1 MSIKTNKLK
10 LLILIIF
17 SLFLFFAGCDKKDI
31 AESDKNIEKT
41 DTEAIL
47 VETVQPV
54 MQKVVHQIRAVG
66 SFLPND
72 EVAIAPEIEGKIEKI
87 LVDEGDVIHI
97 GQLLLQIEDKRHK
110 LSVNEAEARIRTNK
124 ASLAYLETT
133 LKRNE
138 ALWKKQVLSDQDYDE
153 TLSRVIM
160 TRARADSLQAALDW
174 ARKNLEDTK
183 VYSPM
188 EGVIIEKTVSTGEY
202 VHVGDTLLKVV
213 KINPLKLHFTL
224 PETYTGMVCL
234 GQQVKARVKSYPDED
249 FFGKICFI
257 NPHIDPVTRAVN
269 IKAYFDNM
277 DNRLNPGFFA
287 DVFIFK
293 NINEK
298 ALVIPG
304 EGVIHREGKHI
315 AYIMKNGVAKRQK
328 LQIGEYQQGCI
339 EILSGIRPDD
349 LVITS
354 GNRSVQDGSIV
365 KLRIPHIERR
375 NQ

>member
-1 MSIKTNKLK
+1 MSIKINKFNSMA
-10 LLILIIF
+10 LIIF
-17 SLFLFFAGCDKKDI
+17 FLFLFFVSCNQKEI
-31 AESDKNIEKT
+31 AEADTNIKKT
-41 DTEAIL
+41 DNEAIL
-47 VETVQPV
+47 VETVQPAI
-54 MQKVVHQIRAVG
+54 QKVIHQIRAVG

-87 LVDEGDVIHI
+87 MVDEGDIIHI

-138 ALWKKQVLSDQDYDE
+138 ALWKKRVLSDQDYDE

-174 ARKNLEDTK
+174 ALKNLEDTK

-188 EGVIIEKTVSTGEY
+188 EGIIIEKTVSKGEY
-202 VHVGDTLLKVV
+202 VHVGNTLLKVV

-224 PETYTGMVCL
+224 PETYTGMVRL

-257 NPHIDPVTRAVN
+257 NPQIDPATRALN
-269 IKAYFDNM
+269 IKASFDNI

-287 DVFIFK
+287 DVFLLK
-293 NINEK
+293 NTNEN
-298 ALVIPG
+298 ALMIPG

-315 AYIMKNGVAKRQK
+315 AYIMKNGVARRQE
-328 LQIGEYQQGCI
+328 LQIGKYQQGSI
-339 EILSGIRPDD
+339 EIVSGVRPDD

-354 GNRSVQDGSIV
+354 GNRSLHDGSSV
-365 KLRIPHIERR
+365 KLRIP
-375 NQ
+375 